1 MKNFWIWVLVVWS
14 FLFSL
19 CGAIWSLFNTRAIN
33 KLEQSEPKVVAT
45 KGEFKWQTLLD

>member
-19 CGAIWSLFNTRAIN
+19 CGAIWSLCNTRAIN
-33 KLEQSEPKVVAT
+33 KLENDPPTHAT